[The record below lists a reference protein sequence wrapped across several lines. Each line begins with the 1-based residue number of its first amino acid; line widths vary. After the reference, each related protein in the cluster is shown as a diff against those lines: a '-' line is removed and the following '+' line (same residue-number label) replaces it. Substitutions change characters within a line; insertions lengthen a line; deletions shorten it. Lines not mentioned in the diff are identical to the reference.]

1 MTKEIGHWHCNN
13 CETDNSN
20 LLNECEVCGG
30 IPPLFIDFSCVCH
43 DINEPSL
50 CKCHVDNTDS
60 LFLQVDDNKPFEVFK
75 DDIELDIQKPTI
87 LTLIAA
93 NNITE
98 RRKSIKVEIE
108 RPTIQLFEVS
118 KKSVLDGDMVSV
130 RWNVLN
136 AEHCA
141 INGEEK
147 SCKGEENTSASK
159 ELTIKASNSAGE
171 VSKSLRITVHPR
183 PTISFKASKQK
194 LHAGKGE
201 NVELKWNVQNALKC
215 NILYD
220 DVVKSNVGNEGLL
233 TVIPEKTTIYTLQ
246 VLGLDGTTYI
256 EQGLTI
262 EVFPDAECSFSIDKD
277 IVLEG
282 EPFTLSWSVKD
293 AKQVRLDG
301 SIVKH
306 NYSCYISG
314 VYSSKDYVLT
324 VYDEFGSKE
333 YKIHVN
339 PLSQPQI
346 ISFKCSKERVHQGKN
361 EEVVLSWDVRNSKE
375 IYLLCDGKI
384 LNSCMPSGNVK
395 LNVDVITC
403 YTLQVIALNH
413 TTKIEENIIVNAF
426 PDAEVEFKADKRYV
440 LPDIP
445 FAISWKVIN
454 ANRVLFEGENVSH
467 SDVIIIKKGIQKP
480 TEYKL
485 EVEDAFGLK
494 THTININLLKPPQI
508 KTINV
513 PRPPIVENKTHFT
526 FHIPEFKLM
535 QVSSPYVS
543 VSHYKKVSFREVK
556 VRYMPRTFKC
566 VRSIV
571 MKSSKLNKLFTT
583 IKKRICNGQ

>member
-118 KKSVLDGDMVSV
+118 EKSVLDGDMVSV

-171 VSKSLRITVHPR
+171 VSQSLRITVHPR

-220 DVVKSNVGNEGLL
+220 DVVRSNVGGSGMI
-233 TVIPEKTTIYTLQ
+233 TVRPETTTIYTLQ
-246 VLGLDGTTYI
+246 VLGLDGATYI
-256 EQGLTI
+256 EEQLTI
-262 EVFPDAECSFSIDKD
+262 DVFPDAEFTFNIDKD
-277 IVLEG
+277 VVLDG
-282 EPFTLSWSVKD
+282 ETFTLSWNVNN
-293 AKQVRLDG
+293 AKQVRLNG
-301 SIVKH
+301 AIVKH
-306 NYSCYISG
+306 NDSLSISG
-314 VYSSKDYVLT
+314 LYSETNYELA
-324 VYDEFGSKE
+324 VYDEFGSK
-333 YKIHVN
+333 KTNITIK
-339 PLSQPQI
+339 PKPKPQI
-346 ISFKCSKERVHQGKN
+346 ISFRSSTDKIHKRKN
-361 EEVVLSWDVRNSKE
+361 NQVVLTWDVRNSVKVC
-375 IYLLCDGKI
+375 LFRDGI
-384 LNSCMPSGNVK
+384 FLNDCLPSGNVSFN
-395 LNVDVITC
+395 LDDTAQF
-403 YTLQVIALNH
+403 TLQVLGLNN
-413 TTKIEENIIVNAF
+413 TTQIEEKIIVNAF
-426 PDAEVEFKADKRYV
+426 PDAEVEFRADKQYV

-445 FAISWKVIN
+445 FHLSWKVVN
-454 ANRVLFEGENVSH
+454 AKRVIFDGKDVSH
-467 SDVIIIKKGIQKP
+467 SDDIIIKNGIKKP
-480 TEYKL
+480 TEYQLK
-485 EVEDAFGLK
+485 VEDEFGTK
-494 THTININLLKPPQI
+494 KYPIYINLLNPPQI
-508 KTINV
+508 KTINI
-513 PRPPIVENKTHFT
+513 PKPPTMVSETHYT
-526 FHIPEFKLM
+526 FHIPEFRLFK
-535 QVSSPYVS
+535 VSSPYVE

-556 VRYMPRTFKC
+556 ERYKPFTFKII
-566 VRSIV
+566 RSLI
-571 MKSSKLNKLFTT
+571 MKNTILAKLYSSIKQKLN
-583 IKKRICNGQ
+583 ND